1 MQGFISEIL
10 EAKVGIDVKSK
21 VRIGPKRDRMFGPSI
36 SKRSSDVNDL
46 GCEYRG
52 SEVPVEADAELK
64 PWE

>member
-1 MQGFISEIL
+1 MRPPRTLF
-10 EAKVGIDVKSK
+10 
-21 VRIGPKRDRMFGPSI
+21 
-36 SKRSSDVNDL
+36 RSHCQSFALDVNDL